1 MSAPDHHNLRH
12 SAAGPTRLRQLALVA
27 HDLKR
32 AEYLLTKVIG
42 TEVLFV
48 DPGVAV
54 WGLENVIGDPG
65 HLQFTNARMRFLP
78 GMEGK
83 SEGFTDVSIA
93 VRGEERHKGIF
104 DRAREVGLPSGDG
117 WVEML
122 GCRWH
127 FVSASGTREDVN
139 DGPDVVHSPQFC
151 TQGCC
156 QDTCPGSSGKPMDF
170 LAQSPHSSS

>member
-1 MSAPDHHNLRH
+1 MQTGDARKQRAHIESKGLGGGGVIPELDSHEATPANPEPVTSRFAPWH
-12 SAAGPTRLRQLALVA
+12 ACGPDYASYSKGNEAYCRPASGRCHLPSSTGRRG
-27 HDLKR
+27 HR
-32 AEYLLTKVIG
+32 RRIE
-42 TEVLFV
+42 
-48 DPGVAV
+48 AV
-54 WGLENVIGDPG
+54 GGETFGIPGDPG

-127 FVSASGTREDVN
+127 FVSASGTREDV
-139 DGPDVVHSPQFC
+139 S
-151 TQGCC
+151 
-156 QDTCPGSSGKPMDF
+156 K
-170 LAQSPHSSS
+170 L

>member
-1 MSAPDHHNLRH
+1 MPAAPIMPPTQRGMKRTADLHLADVTCRLAPGDEDTD
-12 SAAGPTRLRQLALVA
+12 AA
-27 HDLKR
+27 LKQW
-32 AEYLLTKVIG
+32 EETFGI
-42 TEVLFV
+42 
-48 DPGVAV
+48 P
-54 WGLENVIGDPG
+54 GDPG

-127 FVSASGTREDVN
+127 FVSASGTREDV
-139 DGPDVVHSPQFC
+139 S
-151 TQGCC
+151 
-156 QDTCPGSSGKPMDF
+156 K
-170 LAQSPHSSS
+170 L